1 MQAKEISLPT
11 LRRLPVYLHYL
22 NSIKDERK
30 NISATAIAAYFG
42 INDVQVR
49 KDLGVVSGTG
59 RPKTGYVTEE
69 LIKQIQDCLCCKTD
83 SKAVLVGA
91 GNIGKALLSYSGF
104 SDFGLKIV
112 AAFDTDSR
120 LMGTYINGK
129 PIYSVSEL
137 ERVCSEQS
145 ISLGIIAV
153 PVDYAQSICDKLV
166 SSGIR
171 AIWNFAPAILK
182 KPDGV
187 LIENENLASS
197 LAILSRHLGETTDK

>member
-1 MQAKEISLPT
+1 MQAREISLPT
-11 LRRLPVYLHYL
+11 LRRLPIYLHYL
-22 NSIKDERK
+22 NSVKEERT

-59 RPKTGYVTEE
+59 RPKTGYVIDE
-69 LIKQIQDCLCCKTD
+69 LIAQIKNCLCCKSDT
-83 SKAVLVGA
+83 SAVLVGA

-104 SDFGLKIV
+104 ADFGLKII

-120 LMGTYINGK
+120 LMGSYINGK

-137 ERVCSEQS
+137 ERVCKAEKVSM
-145 ISLGIIAV
+145 GIIAV
-153 PVDYAQSICDKLV
+153 PVDYAQNICDKLV

-182 KPDGV
+182 KPDNV

-197 LAILSRHLGETTDK
+197 LAILSRHLGESASL